1 MRKLCNI
8 IDHQVS
14 CHKNIAQLQKY
25 VLNASS
31 SLVHSVNR
39 NSMNEGFQLE
49 TIMSIIIP
57 EITHYNSP
65 CASCYLQQFQIL
77 IRKFQKLSTIEPGS
91 WQLFLSGQHKQS
103 SLDPCSKHRDPWHC
117 ELSDRETLVPC
128 LSPGNV

>member
-31 SLVHSVNR
+31 SLVYSVNR

-77 IRKFQKLSTIEPGS
+77 IRRF
-91 WQLFLSGQHKQS
+91 
-103 SLDPCSKHRDPWHC
+103 
-117 ELSDRETLVPC
+117 
-128 LSPGNV
+128 